1 MGHAGM
7 HGCLGRP
14 DVGSHV
20 GDVLLDVVE
29 DRYAEL
35 GVLLVC
41 GVVRELA
48 KTLGVEGFPHQLVER
63 PTR

>member
-1 MGHAGM
+1 
-7 HGCLGRP
+7 
-14 DVGSHV
+14 
-20 GDVLLDVVE
+20 VE